1 MKMKKTVRLTFALCG
16 LLFAGHAFSQS
27 IQMQRP
33 VPYSDDGDVA
43 DNIKNE
49 CVINEQL
56 ADFVQE
62 YAKAKGVDVQFVT
75 GPVDN
80 AAAGRVLDIKIVFA
94 MSIGNAWTGH
104 SKSTTVNGTL
114 YENGQK
120 VAAFKARRHSRGGLF
135 GQYKGSCSVLG
146 RTVRAMGEDIGGWLK
161 APVDGAILGDN

>member
-1 MKMKKTVRLTFALCG
+1 MKKCVRSTIALCA

-56 ADFVQE
+56 SDFIQE
-62 YAKAKGVDVQFVT
+62 YAKINGVDVQFVT
-75 GPVDN
+75 GPVDT
-80 AAAGRVLDIKIVFA
+80 AASGRVLDVKIVFA
-94 MSIGNAWTGH
+94 MSMGNAWTGH

-146 RTVRAMGEDIGGWLK
+146 RTVRVIGEDIAVWLK
-161 APVDGAILGDN
+161 APIDGAILGDN